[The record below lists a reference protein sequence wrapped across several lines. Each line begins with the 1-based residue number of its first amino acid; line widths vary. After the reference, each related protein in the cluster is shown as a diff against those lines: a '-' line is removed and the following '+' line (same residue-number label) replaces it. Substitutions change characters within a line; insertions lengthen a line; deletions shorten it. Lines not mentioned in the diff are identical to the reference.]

1 MREKHDGMMDEGS
14 TLILF
19 IYLAMHAACKILV
32 LQPGIKPRPTAVE
45 VWSLNHWTAREL
57 LFFFF
62 IYFKIHFSFSFF
74 LLHCTVCRILVPQ
87 PRVEPRPST
96 VKTQSPNH

>member
-14 TLILF
+14 TRILF

-57 LFFFF
+57 LFFSLFILKYISLSLFF
-62 IYFKIHFSFSFF
+62 C
-74 LLHCTVCRILVPQ
+74 CTAQFVG
-87 PRVEPRPST
+87 S
-96 VKTQSPNH
+96 